1 MVLNNKLTYSH
12 PRKYGPG
19 SRKCRVCSSH
29 HGVIRKYNLHMCRRC
44 FREYAADI
52 GFKKPIV
59 SLAQHFLHGM
69 DISELPPELSCPTL
83 QLIVLLGLDVRNN
96 LAHKNIWEA
105 LMMNRRPD
113 RPPLNFQLV
122 SGDSHDLTTMRTKE
136 PSQEA
141 AVKGIL
147 KIDWMAKHL
156 HRVPAVLVLFVDL
169 DWNSPFWNEKLSEC
183 ASKIQSI
190 RHSFY
195 GRNPYLA
202 LVLVQSFVT
211 LPTDELA
218 TQKAAELCSSCELS
232 SKLLFILPQ
241 SEHLFGYVVRLEF
254 AFYDLAQNYYQNELK
269 LLKSKKEAL
278 SRTVSQ
284 RLYVRY
290 SFKQGFF
297 SELRQ
302 DAHSA
307 LKYYKQAYQMLLE
320 IEPVD
325 PAVTEL
331 KVIGGYL
338 TYKICRLYFKHIA
351 SSESMSHFQK
361 HIEYFRNKTS
371 KLEAEFEHSA
381 WLSKQYSFFAELF
394 DAAVQSGLTTSSA
407 EHPGFY
413 YQTAADYMI
422 RRQREFE
429 LSSKDGENETRKA
442 EEAEEQISTATTTVV
457 GYCGQ
462 RMGWSLSSAI
472 DSEGRF
478 DHSSVAV
485 GLLCNAMAH
494 FKNYPRSVRSRH
506 CLLVRLGMQ
515 YVRQGRLEQA
525 LQAFLQALGPLRR
538 ARWTSLVSACLAPA
552 LRCAHALARPKEYVA
567 LVLELLNVEYG
578 VREPARRVQLQ
589 RNLLALS
596 SGAVPE
602 PDEGADRA
610 ESDAALMAWQ
620 RLLFDS
626 TTTFVPV
633 AAGDINAGLTVTGGF
648 CSPEG
653 MAVVAAPTT
662 FQLRLKSDLPEPLQL
677 TKVSVQFVGG
687 NDPAQSW
694 TLDTPVEQRP
704 LLQPNT
710 THLFE
715 FHICPRP
722 EHAGGEIH
730 ATSITL
736 HIGQST
742 SKVYITL
749 MWDVQSVLSVGF
761 CVSNLGR
768 KAAKLPVELP
778 KRIKVLPKPPK
789 LAVVC
794 DDGFAV
800 LIGEK
805 YLYRVTVEN
814 LENAPISKLKLK
826 VFESANSRC
835 QHGIKF
841 GYNIEQCDGAALS
854 LELDSLM
861 PNCKATSVFYITME
875 KTVDNVS
882 MHMQVDPCLLSVIT
896 YEVTLNV
903 ENMDMSCNCTLD
915 RTVSF
920 SSIMPFV
927 VESYMCTTMGQ
938 RVNELVVKEDVL
950 LWMHVRG
957 VSVPT
962 LICSCTLHLCDM
974 VHMNNPIDYQTFDN
988 AVIDSDTSLS
998 EICSV
1003 RPVGATT
1010 EPVSIAHATFCWKRW
1025 NETSSS
1031 EMISTSFSLCNVNIV
1046 SCPVIVSC
1054 VVPSFGV
1061 MYRPFVVKYTI
1072 ENTTEK
1078 TVQLEATFESSERF
1092 MFSGMKKDLLKLTR
1106 LSKMEI
1112 ILNVLPLIDGFST
1125 LPRLQLLSSSEAVT
1139 SSLKQ
1144 YSQRNV
1150 PLTILITPKDS
1161 TVSSSQDSKIALQDA
1176 ESYFSVQMVCA
1187 YGCFVNATVSFQ
1199 PKKAH

>member
-1 MVLNNKLTYSH
+1 MLLFLFEMMAVLLAD
-12 PRKYGPG
+12 
-19 SRKCRVCSSH
+19 
-29 HGVIRKYNLHMCRRC
+29 C
-44 FREYAADI
+44 F
-52 GFKKPIV
+52 FSV
-59 SLAQHFLHGM
+59 QHFFHGM

-105 LMMNRRPD
+105 LIMNRRPD

-325 PAVTEL
+325 AAVTEL

-338 TYKICRLYFKHIA
+338 TYKICRLYFKHNA

-422 RRQREFE
+422 RRQHEFE
-429 LSSKDGENETRKA
+429 LSSKDGENETRRVG
-442 EEAEEQISTATTTVV
+442 EAEEQISTATTTVV

-462 RMGWSLSSAI
+462 RTDWSLSSAI

-478 DHSSVAV
+478 DHSSAAV
-485 GLLCNAMAH
+485 GLLCNAMTH

-538 ARWTSLVSACLAPA
+538 ARWTSLVGACLAPA

-578 VREPARRVQLQ
+578 VGEPARRVQLQ

-602 PDEGADRA
+602 PDEGTDRA

-620 RLLFDS
+620 RLLLDS

-677 TKVSVQFVGG
+677 TKVSVQFVAG

-694 TLDTPVEQRP
+694 TLDTP
-704 LLQPNT
+704 
-710 THLFE
+710 
-715 FHICPRP
+715 
-722 EHAGGEIH
+722 

-749 MWDVQSVLSVGF
+749 MWDVQSVSTVGF

-789 LAVVC
+789 LAIVC

-814 LENAPISKLKLK
+814 LENAPISKLK

-861 PNCKATSVFYITME
+861 PNSKASSVFYITME

-882 MHMQVDPCLLSVIT
+882 MHMQVDPCLLFVIT

-962 LICSCTLHLCDM
+962 LICSCTLHLLNSFF
-974 VHMNNPIDYQTFDN
+974 VNRTGNT
-988 AVIDSDTSLS
+988 VIDSDTSLS

-1003 RPVGATT
+1003 RPVGATM

-1092 MFSGMKKDLLKLTR
+1092 MFSGMKKLTR
-1106 LSKMEI
+1106 LSKLEI

-1176 ESYFSVQMVCA
+1176 ESYCSVQMVCA

-1199 PKKAH
+1199 PKKTSH

>member
-1 MVLNNKLTYSH
+1 
-12 PRKYGPG
+12 
-19 SRKCRVCSSH
+19 
-29 HGVIRKYNLHMCRRC
+29 
-44 FREYAADI
+44 
-52 GFKKPIV
+52 
-59 SLAQHFLHGM
+59 M

-105 LMMNRRPD
+105 LIMNRRPD

-147 KIDWMAKHL
+147 KVDWMAKHL

-241 SEHLFGYVVRLEF
+241 SEHLFGYVVRLCDNFYRLEF

-325 PAVTEL
+325 TAVTEL

-338 TYKICRLYFKHIA
+338 TYKICRLYFKHNA
-351 SSESMSHFQK
+351 ASESMSHFQK

-371 KLEAEFEHSA
+371 KLEAEFEHFA

-429 LSSKDGENETRKA
+429 LSSKEEKNESRTV
-442 EEAEEQISTATTTVV
+442 EETEEQISTTTTTVV

-462 RMGWSLSSAI
+462 RTDWSLSSTI

-478 DHSSVAV
+478 DHSSAAV

-525 LQAFLQALGPLRR
+525 LQAFLQALAPLRR

-552 LRCAHALARPKEYVA
+552 LRCAYALARPKEYVA

-578 VREPARRVQLQ
+578 VAEPARRVQLQ

-596 SGAVPE
+596 SGTVPE
-602 PDEGADRA
+602 PEEEADKE
-610 ESDAALMAWQ
+610 ESTTAQMAWQ
-620 RLLFDS
+620 RLLLDS

-653 MAVVAAPTT
+653 MAVVAASTT
-662 FQLRLKSDLPEPLQL
+662 FQLRLKSDLPQPLQL
-677 TKVSVQFVGG
+677 TKVSVQFVAG
-687 NDPAQSW
+687 NDPTRSW
-694 TLDTPVEQRP
+694 TLDTPVEQQP
-704 LLQPNT
+704 LLQPST

-722 EHAGGEIH
+722 EHAGGEIQ

-736 HIGQST
+736 HIGQLT

-749 MWDVQSVLSVGF
+749 VWDVQSISSVGF
-761 CVSNLGR
+761 CISNLGR

-789 LAVVC
+789 LAIVC

-814 LENAPISKLKLK
+814 LESAPISKLKLK

-861 PNCKATSVFYITME
+861 PNCKASSVFYITME

-882 MHMQVDPCLLSVIT
+882 MHLQIT
-896 YEVTLNV
+896 YEVMLNA
-903 ENMDMSCNCTLD
+903 ENTDMSCNCTLD

-927 VESYMCTTMGQ
+927 VESYLCTMMGQ

-962 LICSCTLHLCDM
+962 LICSCTLHLCDK
-974 VHMNNPIDYQTFDN
+974 VHMNNPINYQTFEN

-998 EICSV
+998 EICSL

-1010 EPVSIAHATFCWKRW
+1010 EPISIAHATFCWKRW

-1061 MYRPFVVKYTI
+1061 MYRPFLVKYSI

-1092 MFSGMKKDLLKLTR
+1092 MFSGMRKDLLKLTR
-1106 LSKMEI
+1106 LSKLEI

-1176 ESYFSVQMVCA
+1176 ESNCSIRMVCA
-1187 YGCFVNATVSFQ
+1187 YGCFVNASIFNQRNIIITF
-1199 PKKAH
+1199 

>member
-169 DWNSPFWNEKLSEC
+169 DWNSP
-183 ASKIQSI
+183 
-190 RHSFY
+190 HSFY

-626 TTTFVPV
+626 TTTFVP
-633 AAGDINAGLTVTGGF
+633 
-648 CSPEG
+648 
-653 MAVVAAPTT
+653 
-662 FQLRLKSDLPEPLQL
+662 L

-882 MHMQVDPCLLSVIT
+882 MHMQIT

>member
-52 GFKKPIV
+52 GFKK
-59 SLAQHFLHGM
+59 
-69 DISELPPELSCPTL
+69 
-83 QLIVLLGLDVRNN
+83 LIVLLGLDVRNN

-105 LMMNRRPD
+105 LIMNRRPD

-147 KIDWMAKHL
+147 KVDWMAKHL

-325 PAVTEL
+325 TAVTEL

-338 TYKICRLYFKHIA
+338 TYKICRLYFKHNA
-351 SSESMSHFQK
+351 ASESMSHFQK

-371 KLEAEFEHSA
+371 KLEAEFEHFA

-429 LSSKDGENETRKA
+429 LSFKEEKNEPRTV
-442 EEAEEQISTATTTVV
+442 EETEEQISTTATAVV

-462 RMGWSLSSAI
+462 RTDWSLSSTI

-478 DHSSVAV
+478 DHSSAAV

-552 LRCAHALARPKEYVA
+552 LRCAYALARPKEYVA

-578 VREPARRVQLQ
+578 VAEPARRVQLQ

-596 SGAVPE
+596 SGTVPE
-602 PDEGADRA
+602 PEEEADKE
-610 ESDAALMAWQ
+610 ESTTAQMAWQ
-620 RLLFDS
+620 RLLLDS

-653 MAVVAAPTT
+653 MAVVAASTT
-662 FQLRLKSDLPEPLQL
+662 FQLRLKSDLPQPLQL
-677 TKVSVQFVGG
+677 TKVSVQFVAG
-687 NDPAQSW
+687 NDPTRSW
-694 TLDTPVEQRP
+694 TLDTPIEQQP
-704 LLQPNT
+704 LLQPST

-722 EHAGGEIH
+722 EHAGGEIQ

-736 HIGQST
+736 HIGQLT

-749 MWDVQSVLSVGF
+749 VWDVQSISSVGF
-761 CVSNLGR
+761 CISNLGR

-789 LAVVC
+789 LAIVC

-814 LENAPISKLKLK
+814 LESAPISKLKLK

-861 PNCKATSVFYITME
+861 PNCKASSVFYITME

-882 MHMQVDPCLLSVIT
+882 MHLQIT
-896 YEVTLNV
+896 YEVMLSA
-903 ENMDMSCNCTLD
+903 ENTDMSCNCTLD

-927 VESYMCTTMGQ
+927 VESYLCTMMGQ

-962 LICSCTLHLCDM
+962 LICSCTLHLCDK
-974 VHMNNPIDYQTFDN
+974 VHMNNPINYQTFED

-998 EICSV
+998 EICSL
-1003 RPVGATT
+1003 RPVSATT
-1010 EPVSIAHATFCWKRW
+1010 EPISIAHATFCWKRW

-1061 MYRPFVVKYTI
+1061 MYRPFLVKYSI

-1092 MFSGMKKDLLKLTR
+1092 MFSGMRKDLLKLTR
-1106 LSKMEI
+1106 LSKLEI

-1176 ESYFSVQMVCA
+1176 ES
-1187 YGCFVNATVSFQ
+1187 
-1199 PKKAH
+1199 

>member
-1 MVLNNKLTYSH
+1 M
-12 PRKYGPG
+12 R
-19 SRKCRVCSSH
+19 
-29 HGVIRKYNLHMCRRC
+29 I
-44 FREYAADI
+44 
-52 GFKKPIV
+52 KK
-59 SLAQHFLHGM
+59 
-69 DISELPPELSCPTL
+69 
-83 QLIVLLGLDVRNN
+83 
-96 LAHKNIWEA
+96 
-105 LMMNRRPD
+105 
-113 RPPLNFQLV
+113 
-122 SGDSHDLTTMRTKE
+122 
-136 PSQEA
+136 
-141 AVKGIL
+141 
-147 KIDWMAKHL
+147 
-156 HRVPAVLVLFVDL
+156 
-169 DWNSPFWNEKLSEC
+169 
-183 ASKIQSI
+183 
-190 RHSFY
+190 HSFY

-633 AAGDINAGLTVTGGF
+633 A
-648 CSPEG
+648 
-653 MAVVAAPTT
+653 TT

-882 MHMQVDPCLLSVIT
+882 MHMQIT

-1010 EPVSIAHATFCWKRW
+1010 EP
-1025 NETSSS
+1025 
-1031 EMISTSFSLCNVNIV
+1031 LD
-1046 SCPVIVSC
+1046 
-1054 VVPSFGV
+1054 
-1061 MYRPFVVKYTI
+1061 
-1072 ENTTEK
+1072 
-1078 TVQLEATFESSERF
+1078 
-1092 MFSGMKKDLLKLTR
+1092 GMKHLHQK
-1106 LSKMEI
+1106 
-1112 ILNVLPLIDGFST
+1112 
-1125 LPRLQLLSSSEAVT
+1125 
-1139 SSLKQ
+1139 
-1144 YSQRNV
+1144 
-1150 PLTILITPKDS
+1150 
-1161 TVSSSQDSKIALQDA
+1161 
-1176 ESYFSVQMVCA
+1176 
-1187 YGCFVNATVSFQ
+1187 
-1199 PKKAH
+1199 

>member
-1 MVLNNKLTYSH
+1 MAVLLAD
-12 PRKYGPG
+12 
-19 SRKCRVCSSH
+19 
-29 HGVIRKYNLHMCRRC
+29 C
-44 FREYAADI
+44 F
-52 GFKKPIV
+52 FSV
-59 SLAQHFLHGM
+59 QHFFHGM

-105 LMMNRRPD
+105 LIMNRRPD

-325 PAVTEL
+325 AAVTEL

-338 TYKICRLYFKHIA
+338 TYKICRLYFKHNA

-422 RRQREFE
+422 RRQHEFE
-429 LSSKDGENETRKA
+429 LSSKDGENETRRVG
-442 EEAEEQISTATTTVV
+442 EAEEQISTATTTVV
-457 GYCGQ
+457 ENGLVIVQ
-462 RMGWSLSSAI
+462 R
-472 DSEGRF
+472 DRF
-478 DHSSVAV
+478 
-485 GLLCNAMAH
+485 G
-494 FKNYPRSVRSRH
+494 RSVRPFVGGSGFVVQRDDAFQKLSPLSEKSP
-506 CLLVRLGMQ
+506 LLARSSGHAVRPAGPAGTSTASVSAGAGAVAPGKVDLAGRRLPGAGAALRPRPSPTQGIRGAGVGTVERRVRRWGTGASGPTPAQLAGAQLGSSARAGRRD
-515 YVRQGRLEQA
+515 RQGGVGRRPDGLATAAARFDDNFRAGRGRRHQRRL
-525 LQAFLQALGPLRR
+525 
-538 ARWTSLVSACLAPA
+538 
-552 LRCAHALARPKEYVA
+552 
-567 LVLELLNVEYG
+567 
-578 VREPARRVQLQ
+578 
-589 RNLLALS
+589 
-596 SGAVPE
+596 
-602 PDEGADRA
+602 DRYR
-610 ESDAALMAWQ
+610 
-620 RLLFDS
+620 RLLFAGRHGGGRRAHH
-626 TTTFVPV
+626 VPTAAQIRPARAV
-633 AAGDINAGLTVTGGF
+633 AVDQSERAIRGRKRPRPILDTGHAGRT
-648 CSPEG
+648 
-653 MAVVAAPTT
+653 AAT
-662 FQLRLKSDLPEPLQL
+662 S
-677 TKVSVQFVGG
+677 
-687 NDPAQSW
+687 PAQ
-694 TLDTPVEQRP
+694 
-704 LLQPNT
+704 
-710 THLFE
+710 H
-715 FHICPRP
+715 
-722 EHAGGEIH
+722 HAL

-749 MWDVQSVLSVGF
+749 MWDVQSVSTVGF

-789 LAVVC
+789 LAIVC

-814 LENAPISKLKLK
+814 LENAPISKLK

-861 PNCKATSVFYITME
+861 PNSKASSVFYITME

-882 MHMQVDPCLLSVIT
+882 MHMQVDPCLLFVIT

-962 LICSCTLHLCDM
+962 LICSCTLHLLNSFFVNRTGNSKYC
-974 VHMNNPIDYQTFDN
+974 I

-1003 RPVGATT
+1003 RPVGATM

-1092 MFSGMKKDLLKLTR
+1092 MFSGMKKLTR
-1106 LSKMEI
+1106 LSKLEI

-1176 ESYFSVQMVCA
+1176 ESYCSVQMVCA
-1187 YGCFVNATVSFQ
+1187 YGCFVNATCLHA
-1199 PKKAH
+1199 PLN